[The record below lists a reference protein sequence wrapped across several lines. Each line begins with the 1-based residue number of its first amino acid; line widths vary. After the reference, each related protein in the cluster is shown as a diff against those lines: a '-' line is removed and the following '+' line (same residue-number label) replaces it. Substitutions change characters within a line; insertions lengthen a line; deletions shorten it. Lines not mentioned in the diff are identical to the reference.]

1 MRRTSTIAIA
11 LLAAAATAAVQVTTA
26 EAGHGRSI
34 SERTAIYG
42 RDWYYGDQRGCYWE
56 RGRRICSR
64 YCYWEVDGHR
74 YCRDYPRHASPQGD
88 VRFVPYPPEPPIYPP
103 YWRAR

>member
-1 MRRTSTIAIA
+1 MRRTSTIVTAF
-11 LLAAAATAAVQVTTA
+11 LAAATANTLAATA
-26 EAGHGRSI
+26 DAGHSRGTERS
-34 SERTAIYG
+34 AIYG

-56 RGRRICSR
+56 RGQRYCSR

-74 YCRDYPRHASPQGD
+74 YCRERPRHARPQGD
-88 VRFVPYPPEPPIYPP
+88 IRFVPYPPEPPIYPP